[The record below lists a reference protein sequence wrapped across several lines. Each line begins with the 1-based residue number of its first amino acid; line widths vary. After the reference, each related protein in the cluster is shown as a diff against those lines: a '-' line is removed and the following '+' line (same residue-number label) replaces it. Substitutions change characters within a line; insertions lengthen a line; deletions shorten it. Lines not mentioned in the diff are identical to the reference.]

1 MRYYD
6 RTTRKKTSWLGQIKV
21 RCREA
26 NDAVSAID
34 QMVFSICP
42 RRSIRAFPG
51 SVTMPYK
58 SSHRVKDRNMP
69 FQDAT
74 TSPNSKDVIATKQQQ
89 QQQQQHHDRPNHPT
103 NLHPRHQPNLR
114 MGHPLPRT
122 NIQRLLL
129 PYANPPNIPRPPPPL
144 GRSRSHRA
152 HEPLDAVRLQRSNAG
167 AYGESGCFGGG

>member
-1 MRYYD
+1 MLRMRCYD

-34 QMVFSICP
+34 QIIFPICP
-42 RRSIRAFPG
+42 RRSIRASPG
-51 SVTMPYK
+51 SAAMPYK

-69 FQDAT
+69 FQDT
-74 TSPNSKDVIATKQQQ
+74 TASPNSKHGIATKK
-89 QQQQQHHDRPNHPT
+89 QHHHHNRPKYPT

-114 MGHPLPRT
+114 MGYPLPRR

-129 PYANPPNIPRPPPPL
+129 PYANPPNVPHPPLPL

-152 HEPLDAVRLQRSNAG
+152 HGPLDAVRLQRSDAG
-167 AYGESGCFGGG
+167 AYGERGCFGGG